1 MATVFKNYL
10 GTGIGTSSSP
20 LFQTNSS
27 ATTTVIGL
35 SITNTT
41 TGIIQ
46 ASIQLQDTI
55 AGTTAYYIQNV
66 TIPSNTSLRIV
77 SGGEKLILTPSTNVI
92 IYSNVSTSMD
102 IVMSWVEIS

>member
-41 TGIIQ
+41 SGIIQ

-55 AGTTAYYIQNV
+55 AGTTAYFIQNV
-66 TIPSNTSLRIV
+66 TRVRDQQMFRLNFSYRFGKFDVNLLRRK
-77 SGGEKLILTPSTNVI
+77 STKGDEGGGMD
-92 IYSNVSTSMD
+92 SMPPQ
-102 IVMSWVEIS
+102 

>member
-20 LFQTNSS
+20 LFQTNAA
-27 ATTTVIGL
+27 ATTTVIGMSL
-35 SITNTT
+35 TNIT

-46 ASIQLQDTI
+46 ASIQLQDTNS
-55 AGTTAYYIQNV
+55 GTTAYYIQNI

-92 IYSNVSTSMD
+92 VYSNVASSID

>member
-1 MATVFKNYL
+1 MATLFRNKLSTGL
-10 GTGIGTSSSP
+10 GTSTTP
-20 LFQTNSS
+20 LFQTNSA

-35 SITNTT
+35 NLTNTT
-41 TGIIQ
+41 SGIIQ

-77 SGGEKLILTPSTNVI
+77 SGGEKLILAPSTNVI
-92 IYSNVSTSMD
+92 IYSNVTTSMD
-102 IVMSWVEIS
+102 LVMSWVEIS